1 VSGALQDNAELRVT
15 PAGGRVVRFAV
26 DCGEAAA
33 PLIIPV
39 VATGNGLAE
48 IAARWRKGQRVHAT
62 GALRALAAAPR
73 RDSRRGAAPLGIEL
87 VASTLD
93 SDGPA

>member
-1 VSGALQDNAELRVT
+1 M
-15 PAGGRVVRFAV
+15 RFAV

-39 VATGNGLAE
+39 VASGNGLAE
-48 IAARWRKGQRVHAT
+48 IAARWRKGQRVHAI
-62 GALRALAAAPR
+62 GALRALAIAPNR
-73 RDSRRGAAPLGIEL
+73 NLRSGATRLGIEL
-87 VASTLD
+87 VASTLE